1 MEKEKIK
8 ITTEPDKEKL
18 KAIIIRLADRL
29 EDTEKKLHELQK
41 QCTKTCEE
49 VLAILRD
56 NENYH
61 KFQDFTETKRDDV

>member
-1 MEKEKIK
+1 MENEKIK
-8 ITTEPDKEKL
+8 ITTEPDKQKL
-18 KAIIIRLADRL
+18 KDIIVKLADRL
-29 EDTEKKLHELQK
+29 ETTEKKLNELQK

-61 KFQDFTETKRDDV
+61 KLQDFTEIKK